1 MENLKYINNQELSD
15 YLSFTKKI
23 ATEAGN
29 VLLKYF
35 GNIDSVNSKSTNIDL
50 VTKADL
56 ESEKLILEFL
66 SIETPEISVLAE
78 ESGSIG
84 DNSDGVKSPITGSM

>member
-50 VTKADL
+50 VTNADL
-56 ESEKLILEFL
+56 ESEKLL
-66 SIETPEISVLAE
+66 
-78 ESGSIG
+78 
-84 DNSDGVKSPITGSM
+84 ITLKNI